1 MVGYLTNKRVFS
13 WKNYKKNENLK
24 IIYFSEMAT
33 GGASA
38 TVHGFSDDS
47 QCSICIKGG
56 QHKETK
62 AFCKDCEGYI
72 CSSCMDSHGNFPT
85 LRNHKITPIEE
96 MKKQCGICKS
106 KGKQKDARCFCK
118 NCDAWI
124 CDNCKESHEN
134 FRELQKHTIVTKD
147 DLIRSESSAPS
158 EISTRLEKLS
168 TKPSH
173 KPGSETKLS
182 DESSRQSG
190 SETKPQ
196 AYGEN
201 TNGNLQTKPSEY
213 VTAKSLA
220 KASTDSLAA
229 EHDNIDILHY
239 STIKKI
245 KEIDIKVSGDKKNCS
260 ITGCCFM
267 SRDALIACDWNNHK
281 IKLLDRSLSVVD
293 SIDLTGRPWDVAA
306 VDNNSVIVTMPDEK
320 QLQFIQVLPSRKRG
334 RTIDVDEKCWG
345 VAVAADKIFISC
357 YRYNDKVGDIRV
369 YVLEGRDLGKRL
381 GINPD
386 GSNMFRCPQY
396 VAVSRSG
403 DKIFVSDWDT
413 NTVSC
418 LTSGDNLVYQ
428 YRDKELEW
436 PYGLLVDDNDNV
448 IVCGWD
454 SNTVQVITS
463 AGEKHKTLLS
473 KKDGIYRPR
482 CVGFRPSDGTLVV
495 GCRWRKT
502 LVFRMA

>member
-1 MVGYLTNKRVFS
+1 
-13 WKNYKKNENLK
+13 
-24 IIYFSEMAT
+24 MAT

-96 MKKQCGICKS
+96 IKKQCGICKS

-124 CDNCKESHEN
+124 CVDCKESHEN
-134 FRELQKHTIVTKD
+134 FRELQIHTIFTKD

-158 EISTRLEKLS
+158 GISNRLEKLS
-168 TKPSH
+168 TNPSEEPSH

-201 TNGNLQTKPSEY
+201 SNGNLQTKPSED
-213 VTAKSLA
+213 VAAKSPA
-220 KASTDSLAA
+220 KTITDSLAA
-229 EHDNIDILHY
+229 EHGNIDILRY
-239 STIKKI
+239 KTI
-245 KEIDIKVSGDKKNCS
+245 KEIKEININISGDNNS
-260 ITGCCFM
+260 RLITGCCFM
-267 SRDALIACDWNNHK
+267 PGGTMILCDSNNDK
-281 IKLLDRSLSVVD
+281 IKLLDRSLSVAD
-293 SIDLTGRPWDVAA
+293 GLYLPGRPFDVAA
-306 VDNNSVIVTMPDEK
+306 VDNSNVIVTMPWKK
-320 QLQFIQVLPSRKRG
+320 QLQFIQVLPSLKLG
-334 RTIDVDEKCWG
+334 RTIDVGEMCWG
-345 VAVAADKIFISC
+345 VAVAAGKIFVSC
-357 YRYNDKVGDIRV
+357 YGSFDEVADIRV
-369 YVLEGRDLGKRL
+369 YDLEGRDLRKRL

-386 GSNMFRCPQY
+386 GSNMFRWPHY

-403 DKIFVSDWDT
+403 DKIFVSDNHT
-413 NTVSC
+413 HTVTC
-418 LTSGDNLVYQ
+418 LTGDGNIVYQ
-428 YRDKELEW
+428 YRDSELRW
-436 PYGLLVDDNDNV
+436 PHGFLVDDNDNV
-448 IVCGWD
+448 IVCGWGSD
-454 SNTVQVITS
+454 TVQVITS

-473 KKDGIYRPR
+473 KKDVIYWPR
-482 CVGFRPSDGTLVV
+482 CVSFRPIDGTLVV
-495 GCRWRKT
+495 GHFENT
-502 LVFRMA
+502 LQMYKMS